1 MKKQI
6 LVVSVAAF
14 AFAALFTGCGPK
26 TKTCAVNET
35 STLGGYKGSH
45 SILGGVY
52 TFDDSLTITDP
63 TPGDNKITIK
73 SEKLGVPLTGTFDPN
88 NCGRVLLDS
97 VMIASQTIG
106 TVTLSNIHA
115 GGYGIIN
122 GNKINTVININI
134 GTATIG
140 STPVSLSGQ
149 ALTGVFTKQ

>member
-45 SILGGVY
+45 SILGGVR
-52 TFDDSLTITDP
+52 TFDDSLTVTDP
-63 TPGDNKITIK
+63 SPNDNKISIK
-73 SEKLGVPLTGTFDPN
+73 SDQLGVPLIGTFDPN
-88 NCGRVLLDS
+88 NCGKVLLDS
-97 VMIASQTIG
+97 VMIASQTIS
-106 TVTLSNIHA
+106 TVTLANVRA
-115 GGYGIIN
+115 GGYGIVN
-122 GNKINTVININI
+122 GTKLNTVINFKS

-140 STPVSLSGQ
+140 ATVIPLAGES
-149 ALTGVFTKQ
+149 LTGVFTKQ

>member
-6 LVVSVAAF
+6 LVLS
-14 AFAALFTGCGPK
+14 FAAIAVATVLTGCDPK

-63 TPGDNKITIK
+63 TPSDNKITIK
-73 SEKLGVPLTGTFDPN
+73 SEQLGVPLTGTFDPN
-88 NCGRVLLDS
+88 NCGKVLLDS
-97 VMIASQTIG
+97 VMIASQSIG
-106 TVTLSNIHA
+106 TVTLSNIRA
-115 GGYGIIN
+115 GGYGIVN
-122 GNKINTVININI
+122 GTKLNTVINIKA

-140 STPVSLSGQ
+140 TTVVPLSGQ
-149 ALTGVFTKQ
+149 SLTGVFTKQ